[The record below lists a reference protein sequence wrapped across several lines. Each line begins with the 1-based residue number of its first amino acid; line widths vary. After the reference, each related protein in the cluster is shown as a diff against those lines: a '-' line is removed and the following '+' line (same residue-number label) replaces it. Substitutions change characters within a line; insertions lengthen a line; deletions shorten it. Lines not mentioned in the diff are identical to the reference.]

1 MSKIPA
7 GNDAESTLIG
17 WKFVAIT
24 GGLAALFLTFFYMAV
39 TYEPDYMPSYKA
51 KEAIQQ
57 TVPVEAQ
64 QNTAPTATD
73 AEKSSDSA
81 E

>member
-7 GNDAESTLIG
+7 GNDAASTLIG

-24 GGLAALFLTFFYMAV
+24 GGLAAFFLTFFYMAM

-51 KEAIQQ
+51 KEVTQQ
-57 TVPVEAQ
+57 SVPAEAQ
-64 QNTAPTATD
+64 QNTAPTTTD
-73 AEKSSDSA
+73 AEKSPTRA